1 MTRINVVPPR
11 ELSDKHLGA
20 EYRELPRVFGQVRK
34 AISRGWQPTDAR
46 YPAEYTL
53 GRGHVLFFYPR
64 LSWCCA
70 RYAALVVECKRRG
83 RIVRYPVPDTS
94 GIPEQWFGAYI
105 VTPESLALNRQRIK
119 LRS

>member
-20 EYRELPRVFGQVRK
+20 EYRELPRVFAHVRK
-34 AISRGWQPTDAR
+34 AILRGWRATDPR

-64 LSWCCA
+64 LSWVC
-70 RYAALVVECKRRG
+70 
-83 RIVRYPVPDTS
+83 VRYDLLVQECHRRQRVVNYPRPDTT
-94 GIPEQWFGAYI
+94 GIPEEWFGGYI
-105 VTPESLALNRQRIK
+105 VTPAALALNRQRIK
-119 LRS
+119 DRS